1 MQTEKRK
8 SKGLT
13 MRKVELMV
21 GLIPIITC
29 ALVIVIF
36 ANIELRNIMY
46 ADVEERLRAVAIAT
60 RMNLETHGG
69 LDEAQLY
76 LNTINE
82 DGTEMTIINGATR
95 AITTLKNDKGEYI
108 TGTDIDSEILAVLK
122 SGEDYSSEDVV
133 ISGKDYIVYYTP
145 IFIEGEYVGAV
156 FTGMDKASTDAH
168 VIDVSNAFVLV
179 SFIAC
184 VIFAAAIIFVVQI
197 ICKKLDHI
205 CGNLECMAEGRLK
218 DVDPTKQRIWE
229 LNIMQTAMM
238 SLNNKL
244 KDVVG
249 DVSNAA
255 AKLDEIT
262 DAVAENC
269 SVATQATSDIGKAS
283 EEIAHGTTNLAENT
297 QNMNAELIDMGEHI
311 DSTTEKVSG
320 AYDNTVTATS
330 IASDLVENLEKLI
343 AANGSTK
350 EHTDDVVRSIQ
361 ETSEAIDAIGSA
373 ATFIESIAGQTN
385 LLSLNA
391 SIEAARAGDAGRGF
405 AVVASEIKNLAE
417 QSAKSA
423 NDVQTI
429 IKTII
434 EKSEQNTKSAQA
446 ISEAVDSEM
455 ELLQIVH
462 KGVNEV
468 SDSITMI
475 GNEMADVKSNAVAM
489 NDEKI
494 SILDGIQSLS
504 SISQENAAITEE
516 TNATVE
522 ELHANMELIDE
533 QSKEVASQAKTLL
546 ETIKF
551 FQV

>member
-82 DGTEMTIINGATR
+82 DGTEMTIVNGATR
-95 AITTLKNDKGEYI
+95 AITTLKNEKGECI

-156 FTGMDKASTDAH
+156 FTGMDKASTDTH

-197 ICKKLDHI
+197 ICKRLDHI

-361 ETSEAIDAIGSA
+361 ETSEAIGAIGSA

-468 SDSITMI
+468 SDSVTMI

-489 NDEKI
+489 NDEKT

>member
-133 ISGKDYIVYYTP
+133 ISGKDCIVYYTP

-168 VIDVSNAFVLV
+168 VMDVSNAFVLV

-184 VIFAAAIIFVVQI
+184 VIFAAVIIFVVQI
-197 ICKKLDHI
+197 ICKRLDHI

-455 ELLQIVH
+455 ELLHIVH

-468 SDSITMI
+468 SDSVTMI

-489 NDEKI
+489 NDDKT

>member
-82 DGTEMTIINGATR
+82 DGTEITIINGATR

-197 ICKKLDHI
+197 ICKRLDHI

-468 SDSITMI
+468 SDSVTMI

-489 NDEKI
+489 NDEKT